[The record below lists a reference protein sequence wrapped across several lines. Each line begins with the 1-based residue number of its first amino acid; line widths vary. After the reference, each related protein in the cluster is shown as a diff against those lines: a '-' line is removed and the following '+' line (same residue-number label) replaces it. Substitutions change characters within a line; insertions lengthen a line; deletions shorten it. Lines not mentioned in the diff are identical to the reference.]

1 MAWVIVWRCPMK
13 KLKSIKA
20 RITLWYTLVII
31 VVLSIALGGAFL
43 ASEQYSMSEIKEE
56 LIDEV
61 GDLEEDI
68 ANYPDYFPDNDL
80 MAYYD
85 DGVMLGIYNADGELL
100 NGIIPDDFPIDHP
113 FIKTEIQEVSNDI
126 DKWYVYDKVFI
137 WSDDNVY
144 WIRGI
149 HSYSAIAHLVENLIK
164 WILILFPI
172 LVFFTAYIGYRMI
185 SKSLKPVQ
193 EMTDKVNEITNS
205 ADLSLRL
212 QIPDHEDELSYL
224 SKTFNNMLEHI
235 ENQFIREKQ
244 FSSDA
249 AHELRTPISVIL
261 SHCEYMLQDMEL
273 KTEEREEIEIMYEKS
288 QYMSSLIDA
297 LLLISRTEKKNY
309 KINMDEIDLSV
320 LAESVVDD
328 MTIEAEDKNIQI
340 KLVDQLEDPIYTG
353 DMTLLVRLF
362 TNLISNSIKYGKE
375 NGNIL
380 VQLREEKG
388 LILLFFEDN
397 GIGIPKDSLEK
408 IWDRFYQVEN
418 SRAHSKGFGLG
429 LFMVRRI
436 VQLHKGTIEVSSTFG
451 EGTRFAITLPRMSS

>member
-1 MAWVIVWRCPMK
+1 MK
-13 KLKSIKA
+13 KKSIKQ
-20 RITLWYTLVII
+20 RITLWYTLVLVI
-31 VVLSIALGGAFL
+31 VLSIFLGGAFL
-43 ASEQYSMSEIKEE
+43 ASEQYSKTEMKEE
-56 LIDEV
+56 LIDEI

-68 ANYPDYFPDNDL
+68 SKYPDYFPSNDL
-80 MAYYD
+80 LAYYD
-85 DGVMLGIYNADGELL
+85 DGVMLGIYNSKGDLI

-113 FIKTEIQEVSNDI
+113 FVKTDVQEVSNKT

-137 WSDDNVY
+137 WNDDEVY

-149 HSYSAIAHLVENLIK
+149 HSYSEISHLVDMLTK

-172 LVFFTAYIGYRMI
+172 LISFTAFVGYLMI
-185 SKSLKPVQ
+185 SKSLRPVQ
-193 EMTDKVNEITNS
+193 EITDKVNEITHS

-212 QIPDHEDELSYL
+212 QESESHDELSYL
-224 SKTFNNMLEHI
+224 AETFNDMLANI
-235 ENQFIREKQ
+235 EDQFIREKQ

-273 KTEEREEIEIMYEKS
+273 NKEEREEIEIMYEKS
-288 QYMSSLIDA
+288 QYMSNLVDA

-309 KINMDEIDLSV
+309 KINLDEFDLSV

-328 MTIEAEDKNIQI
+328 MEIEASRKNIHI
-340 KLVDQLEDPIYTG
+340 RFVDQLEDASFVG
-353 DMTLLVRLF
+353 DMTLIIRLF

-380 VQLREEKG
+380 VQLQEENG
-388 LILLFFEDN
+388 LITLLFEDN
-397 GIGIPKDSLEK
+397 GIGIPKESLDK
-408 IWDRFYQVEN
+408 IWDRFYQVET
-418 SRAHSKGFGLG
+418 SRANSQGFGLG

-436 VQLHKGTIEVSSTFG
+436 VQLHKGTIEVSSSFG
-451 EGTRFAITLPRMSS
+451 EGRRFVITFPKLSKLES